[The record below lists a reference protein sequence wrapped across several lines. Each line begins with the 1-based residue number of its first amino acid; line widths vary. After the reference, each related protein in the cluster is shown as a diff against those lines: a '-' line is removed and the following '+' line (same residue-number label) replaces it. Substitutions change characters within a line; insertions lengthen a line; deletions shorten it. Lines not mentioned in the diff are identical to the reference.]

1 MIAKPACLLALSAF
15 FLTFAHACV
24 ITGNTTLTERD
35 WRDYAPALC
44 TDKNYHCL
52 TVEIRDHFFIGFK
65 HLYCDISR
73 QEDEQAPEPRWR
85 TYFFDGVCE
94 GQIAMKC
101 FSDQHIRTRGLTS
114 FSFGRKANHSSEF
127 STTDPN
133 VKGQTSDLQVVT
145 LTPGKEVQRSK
156 TPWVD
161 FQLACRFDK

>member
-1 MIAKPACLLALSAF
+1 
-15 FLTFAHACV
+15 
-24 ITGNTTLTERD
+24 
-35 WRDYAPALC
+35 
-44 TDKNYHCL
+44 
-52 TVEIRDHFFIGFK
+52 
-65 HLYCDISR
+65 
-73 QEDEQAPEPRWR
+73 
-85 TYFFDGVCE
+85 
-94 GQIAMKC
+94 MKC

-161 FQLACRFDK
+161 FQLGECVVKKKRADEGS